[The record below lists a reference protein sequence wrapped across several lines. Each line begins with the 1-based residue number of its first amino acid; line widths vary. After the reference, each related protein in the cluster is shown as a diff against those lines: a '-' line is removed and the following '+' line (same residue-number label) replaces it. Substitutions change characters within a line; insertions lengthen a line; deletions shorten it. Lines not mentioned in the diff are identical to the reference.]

1 MKKFDVSSEKF
12 EVFDNC
18 ELKYYHTDRFKT
30 SVLKLSVAMPSDNDP
45 KSTALFSLMINL
57 LKSGTERYPE
67 KSDVIKRLNDLYD
80 ASCSIGGYAS
90 GDNRIFEISSEML
103 SDRFSN
109 GESIFEGICELTYQ
123 LLFKPFLDIDGR
135 FFKDR
140 VDREKNTII
149 DRIKSEKNN
158 SREYAFKRCR
168 EIMCDGEP
176 YGQSVKPQ
184 LVKRITQKQISD
196 YYRSFVKELK
206 LEFSYVGDKE
216 ASEVISTLKKYF
228 FGAYRPSNK
237 MLIPLASKN
246 ASEVKYV
253 EEELDIKQGVLI
265 IGMRTGI
272 LLGDEPACAM
282 CVFNNIYGG
291 TFSSRLFK
299 LIREKMSMCYY
310 MSSDYVTTKGLM
322 FVSCGIDVNNREI
335 VQKTIIA
342 ELDRLK
348 NETVTDE
355 ELDVAKKLAIKEL
368 YDITDYP
375 NAIAS
380 FYFSRSIYGVD
391 LTINEFIEKVS
402 RVSADDIKSIAQ
414 KIVPDTVFFL
424 KGTGSDNG
432 EELYE

>member
-1 MKKFDVSSEKF
+1 MQRFDVSSEKF

-18 ELKYYHTDRFKT
+18 ELKYYHADRFKT
-30 SVLKLSVAMPSDNDP
+30 SILKLSVALPSDNDP
-45 KSTALFSLMINL
+45 KSTAMFSLMINL
-57 LKSGTERYPE
+57 LKSGTEKYPE
-67 KSDVIKRLNDLYD
+67 KADIIKRLNDLYD
-80 ASCSIGGYAS
+80 ATCSIGGYAS

-103 SDRFSN
+103 SDRFADS
-109 GESIFEGICELTYQ
+109 ESIFEGICELMYQ
-123 LLFKPFLDIDGR
+123 MLFKPFLDSDRR
-135 FFKDR
+135 FYKDR
-140 VDREKNTII
+140 VEREKNTII

-176 YGQSVKPQ
+176 YGQSVKPR
-184 LVKRITQKQISD
+184 LISRISQKQISD
-196 YYRSFVKELK
+196 YYIAFVKELK
-206 LEFSYVGDKE
+206 LEFSYVGDKD
-216 ASEVISTLKKYF
+216 ASEVISVLKKHF
-228 FGAYRPSNK
+228 SGAYTPSDK
-237 MLIPLASKN
+237 ALLPLSARSAGKI
-246 ASEVKYV
+246 KYV

-272 LLGDEPACAM
+272 LLDDELSCAM

-310 MSSDYVTTKGLM
+310 MSSDYVSTKGLM

-335 VQKTIIA
+335 VQNTIIA

-348 NETVTDE
+348 SEPVTRE
-355 ELDVAKKLAIKEL
+355 ELEVAKKLAIKEL
-368 YDITDYP
+368 NDITDYP

-380 FYFSRSIYGVD
+380 FYFSRSIYGIA

-402 RVSADDIKSIAQ
+402 KVSAVDIQRIAN
-414 KIVPDTVFFL
+414 KIAPDTVFFL
-424 KGTGSDNG
+424 KGTGADNG
-432 EELYE
+432 EDLYE